1 MMKRKTLLKMVL
13 SALFLALCL
22 VLPFLTMQ
30 VPQIG
35 NMLCPMHMPVLLCG
49 FICGSPWGM
58 AVGFVA
64 PLLRSVG
71 LGMPPIYTAIGMAF
85 EMAAY
90 GFFTGFF
97 YRILPKK
104 KISLWVAL
112 ICSMLIGRAVWG
124 LVSIV
129 LYGLQDQAFS
139 WQIFLAGGFTNAIP
153 GIILQLVLIPLLLLV
168 LQRAKL
174 IPLRENWKE

>member
-35 NMLCPMHMPVLLCG
+35 NMLCPMHLPVLLCG

-64 PLLRSVG
+64 PLLRSVW

-90 GFFTGFF
+90 GAAAG
-97 YRILPKK
+97 L
-104 KISLWVAL
+104 LLAVA
-112 ICSMLIGRAVWG
+112 
-124 LVSIV
+124 V
-129 LYGLQDQAFS
+129 LHAFS
-139 WQIFLAGGFTNAIP
+139 ATKRKATKYNMTGD
-153 GIILQLVLIPLLLLV
+153 
-168 LQRAKL
+168 
-174 IPLRENWKE
+174 